1 MVSWDNHSWAIQG
14 WPAAVN
20 ENVSTAGMVCVFQ
33 MISPVFRC
41 HHISG
46 SLKRART
53 VSTART
59 TSMPASITGNENSL
73 RAKDGARDS
82 GTTVTL
88 GSADSCNNMNF
99 FGIRVDRSKQP
110 VQIGPR
116 DIQAAGGQR
125 FVALALLDG
134 GGRQLQFV
142 IAQQP

>member
-1 MVSWDNHSWAIQG
+1 MASCDNHSWAIQG

-59 TSMPASITGNENSL
+59 TSMPASMTGNENSL
-73 RAKDGARDS
+73 RVRDGVRDS
-82 GTTVTL
+82 ETTSTM
-88 GSADSCNNMNF
+88 GPADSCDNMNF
-99 FGIRVDRSKQP
+99 FGIWPDRSKQA
-110 VQIGPR
+110 VQI
-116 DIQAAGGQR
+116 
-125 FVALALLDG
+125 
-134 GGRQLQFV
+134 
-142 IAQQP
+142 